1 MFSLFSEKNTRCNS
15 TIFLSQNNINSNMKQ
30 RYLYPTHRTHN
41 GLKARKKNYNWP
53 KPSLYGLISENLLL
67 ETVTLL
73 YRVES

>member
-1 MFSLFSEKNTRCNS
+1 
-15 TIFLSQNNINSNMKQ
+15 MKQ